1 MEGQTEEYCWRKH
14 PEKRPASPPQMS
26 VDNTSS
32 KIVEEIRGILH
43 ENEKK
48 LPSLVKGIL
57 KDVVKKKKMKVKE
70 SYINMVSYPHAQDF
84 PTSKMKSMMRQEK
97 NNPKDSLI
105 KYLSIM
111 EQPYLLSMKSLLR
124 SFL

>member
-1 MEGQTEEYCWRKH
+1 MEGHTEEYCWRKH
-14 PEKRPASPPQMS
+14 AEKRPASLAQIS

-57 KDVVKKKKMKVKE
+57 KEVVKKKKKK
-70 SYINMVSYPHAQDF
+70 
-84 PTSKMKSMMRQEK
+84 K
-97 NNPKDSLI
+97 
-105 KYLSIM
+105 
-111 EQPYLLSMKSLLR
+111 
-124 SFL
+124 